1 MLKNKTITFKEAEDY
16 HTGLILLTNAIESS
30 QEGVGLDLIYLLN
43 KAIKNMESD
52 SQSMVDAKKQML
64 EVYGTLEENGTLT
77 LSETSEDVVA
87 SVNKDLNDFY
97 DKSDEFSVIKDKIN
111 IKDIKHLR
119 LKPSFLVLF
128 DKYLEGLEEYEWYK

>member
-1 MLKNKTITFKEAEDY
+1 MFENKTITFKEAEDY
-16 HTGLILLTNAIESS
+16 HKGLILLTNAIESS
-30 QEGVGLDLIYLLN
+30 QEGVGFDLTYLLN
-43 KAIKNMESD
+43 KAIK
-52 SQSMVDAKKQML
+52 KKQML

-77 LSETSEDVVA
+77 LSETSEDVIA

-119 LKPSFLVLF
+119 IKPSFLVLF
-128 DKYLEGLEEYEWYK
+128 DKYLEGLEEYE

>member
-77 LSETSEDVVA
+77 LSETNEDAIA

-97 DKSDEFSVIKDKIN
+97 AKSDEFSVIKDKIN

-128 DKYLEGLEEYEWYK
+128 DKYLEGLEEYE

>member
-43 KAIKNMESD
+43 KAIKKMESD

-128 DKYLEGLEEYEWYK
+128 DKYLEGLEEYE

>member
-77 LSETSEDVVA
+77 LSETSEDAVA

-128 DKYLEGLEEYEWYK
+128 DKYLEGLEEYE

>member
-1 MLKNKTITFKEAEDY
+1 MFENKTITFKEAEDY
-16 HTGLILLTNAIESS
+16 HKGLILLTNAIEYS
-30 QEGVGLDLIYLLN
+30 QEGVGFDLTYLLN
-43 KAIKNMESD
+43 KAIKKIESD

-77 LSETSEDVVA
+77 LSETNEDVIA

-97 DKSDEFSVIKDKIN
+97 AKSDEFSVIKDKIN

-119 LKPSFLVLF
+119 IKPSFLVLF
-128 DKYLEGLEEYEWYK
+128 DKYLDGLEEYE